1 MKKKKQ
7 YLIIMLVVVLAVL
20 GVAAVMLLN
29 PGETE
34 DNDSSLSSA
43 VESSE
48 PAEEIV
54 SVDAA
59 DVKSI
64 TITLPYDEYVLLPV
78 IAEKADTSDG
88 DESSAAAEISFTIE
102 GLEEFILSDSDI
114 TTLANG
120 LLSIRSTKSVGE
132 REDLKAFGLIASDDM
147 ESGDGGVT
155 VAVETGSGTIT
166 YKIGATA
173 PESSGRYVV
182 MDGENEVYIATV
194 SATVFNKAYDF
205 VSKDLYTVADII
217 VTDDEGNE
225 TVGADEMASI
235 SISGSNYPDAIE
247 IKSSTSMS
255 GYAMTMPMKADA
267 SPDRMAEIVTALK
280 TVTASSVAKAP
291 YEESDLAEHGLDE
304 PSAKVEYIL
313 NGEKH
318 SITLGDRAENGDRYM
333 IADDFGIIYTI
344 SDDSVSAWADSN
356 VMTLRSSYILLP
368 NIKNVQTLTLT
379 VDGEKTVFDIE
390 RVLNEEK
397 STEEEP
403 FYDLAITSGGKEIS
417 YDELYQPLYKELI
430 SISVLSVDM
439 AEYDNGTPKMTVEY
453 AYFDSSGSDVI
464 SFFELADEER
474 YAVELNGEYGGIIR
488 KTSLDNIIE
497 TIAAA
502 KAE

>member
-7 YLIIMLVVVLAVL
+7 YLIIMLVVVLAVV

-29 PGETE
+29 PGEAE
-34 DNDSSLSSA
+34 DNESSLSSA

-54 SVDAA
+54 AVDAA

-64 TITLPYDEYVLLPV
+64 TVTLPYDEYVLLPAV
-78 IAEKADTSDG
+78 SDEAESD
-88 DESSAAAEISFTIE
+88 EITFTIK
-102 GLEEFILSDSDI
+102 GLEEFTLSDSEI
-114 TTLANG
+114 TTLGNG
-120 LLSIRSTKSVGE
+120 LLTISSTKSVGE
-132 REDLKAFGLIASDDM
+132 KDDLKAFGLIASDDM

-155 VAVETGSGTIT
+155 VTVETGSETIT
-166 YKIGATA
+166 YKIGAA
-173 PESSGRYVV
+173 SPESSGRYVV
-182 MDGENEVYIATV
+182 MDGENEVYIATI
-194 SATVFNKAYDF
+194 SAAVFNKAYDF
-205 VSKDLYTVADII
+205 ISKDLYSVADIT

-225 TVGADEMASI
+225 TAGTDEIASI

-267 SPDRMAEIVTALK
+267 SPDRMAEIVTVLK
-280 TVTASSVAKAP
+280 TVAASSVSKAP
-291 YEESDLAEHGLDE
+291 YEESDLSEYGLDE
-304 PSAKVEYIL
+304 PSAKAEYVL

-344 SDDSVSAWADSN
+344 ADDNVSAWADSN
-356 VMTLRSSYILLP
+356 VLTLRSSYILLP

-379 VDGEKTVFDIE
+379 VDAEKTVFDIE

-403 FYDLAITSGGKEIS
+403 FYDLAIMSGGKEIS

-430 SISVLSVDM
+430 AISVLSVDTV
-439 AEYDNGTPKMTVEY
+439 EYNNSTPKMTVEY
-453 AYFDSSGSDVI
+453 AYFDSSESDVV
-464 SFFELADEER
+464 SFFELADKER
-474 YAVELNGEYGGIIR
+474 YVVELNGEYDGIIR
-488 KTSLDNIIE
+488 KTSLDSIID